1 MNRTRAANTARG
13 VLLYVVLGSL
23 AAVTVVIIFWVIMVS
38 FKTNQQLFAN
48 AWSLPDRLHLENYG
62 RMWVR
67 FRMREYTLNTIIIAA
82 SSLVLMLVLA
92 TPASYALSRRQF
104 KSAEALTIFFIVG
117 IGLPYQL
124 TIIPLVPIL
133 ARIGLMD
140 TRAGVIVT
148 YASFNLP
155 FTVFLLIGFFRT
167 LPSQLE
173 ESARLDGCGEFA
185 IFRRIMLPLVTPG
198 LVTAVVFN
206 LIFVLNDYFISMII
220 ITDAKLRPM
229 SLGLFYIQGSMQYTQ
244 DWVSLFAAANILMVP
259 TIIIFLFL
267 SERVISGITLGA
279 VKG

>member
-1 MNRTRAANTARG
+1 MNPARATNI
-13 VLLYVVLGSL
+13 VKNFFLYLVLGLL
-23 AAVTVVIIFWVIMVS
+23 ASVTVVIFFWVVMVS

-48 AWSLPDRLHLENYG
+48 AWSLPDRLHVENYT
-62 RMWVR
+62 RMWIK
-67 FRMREYTLNTIIIAA
+67 FKMREYTLNTIIIAI
-82 SSLVLMLVLA
+82 SSLLLMLVLS
-92 TPASYALSRRQF
+92 TPAAYVLSRKHFR
-104 KSAEALTIFFIVG
+104 SAEALTIFFIVG

-133 ARIGLMD
+133 AKIGLMN
-140 TRAGVIVT
+140 TRIGVIIT

-155 FTVFLLIGFFRT
+155 FTIFLLIGFFRT

-173 ESARLDGCGEFA
+173 ESARLDGCGEFT

-198 LVTAVVFN
+198 IVTATVFN

-220 ITDAKLRPM
+220 ITKENLRPM
-229 SLGLFYIQGSMQYTQ
+229 SLGLFYIKGSMQYTQ

-259 TIIIFLFL
+259 TILIFLFL
-267 SERVISGITLGA
+267 SERVIGGITLGA